1 MVKQLMAGAVM
12 AALAQMAQAQ
22 VQMQQMAGKDDLDAA
37 APFVLGTI
45 TVIGQ
50 REQAGQVEQ
59 QVGTQVS
66 RAEMRRF
73 NRDNVGD
80 ALNLLSG
87 VTLSTNSRNEKTVA
101 IRGFDARQVPLYID
115 GIPVYVPYD
124 GYVDFNRFT
133 TSDLAAIQVA
143 KGFSSVAY
151 GANTLGG
158 AINLVSRKP
167 GARLEGDTAVGF
179 GSGGERQM
187 SANVGTNQGLW
198 YLQAGASYIDSD
210 GFPMSSDFRPTATE
224 DGGTRNNSYRKD
236 HKFSFKV
243 GLTPGGAQAGDE
255 YALSY
260 YKQHGEKGQPPST
273 NPVGARYWQ
282 WPYWNK
288 ESVYFVSQT
297 RLGDAE
303 RLKVRLYHDSY
314 DNEITSYTNGSYTT
328 LKTSGQGSVSG
339 GRSIY
344 NDRTNGGALELESFR
359 LAAHSLRFVASYKAD
374 EHQELD
380 AKGVRNTWYKD
391 ALWTLGAEDSIALN
405 GLTELSLGVSRNAL
419 RPDTVYSAGNAY
431 SLPGNQSA
439 TDLQAGLFHTMGP
452 EAKVYATVARKS
464 RLPTLKDRYSQRL
477 GTYIENPSLRAE
489 EAMNYELGYRASVRG
504 LALDAALFYSD
515 VKDKIQSVA
524 NVAGVRSQMQNTG
537 RAHISGVELGVRGRA
552 GAWLDFGGN
561 YTYTD
566 MENVSDRATR
576 LTDVPRHKL
585 TAHAVLHAARQVDVV
600 AIAETNSGRW
610 VSNTL
615 ELGGFATVNL
625 KAVYR
630 PLPTLSLEAGV
641 ANLGDRNYALA
652 DGFPG
657 AGRTWLVNAQYQ
669 F

>member
-1 MVKQLMAGAVM
+1 MLKQVLAGAVM
-12 AALAQMAQAQ
+12 LALAHMAQTARA
-22 VQMQQMAGKDDLDAA
+22 QQMAGNDGVDAA
-37 APFVLGTI
+37 APFVLGTV

-50 REQAGQVEQ
+50 REQAGQMEQ
-59 QVGTQVS
+59 QVGSQVS

-87 VTLSTNSRNEKTVA
+87 VSLSTNARNEKTVA
-101 IRGFDARQVPLYID
+101 IRGFDSRQVPLYID

-143 KGFSSVAY
+143 KGYSSVAY

-167 GARLEGDTAVGF
+167 SARLEGDTSIGF
-179 GSGGERQM
+179 GSGSERQV

-198 YLQAGASYIDSD
+198 YLQAGVSYIDSD
-210 GFPMSSDFRPTATE
+210 GFPLSSDFRPTATE
-224 DGGTRNNSYRKD
+224 DGGTRNNAYRKD
-236 HKFSFKV
+236 HKLSFKV
-243 GLTPGGAQAGDE
+243 GYTPVGGGE

-297 RLGDAE
+297 RLGDTE
-303 RLKVRLYHDSY
+303 RLKLRLYHDSY
-314 DNEITSYTNGSYTT
+314 DNEITSYTNGSYAT

-344 NDRTNGGALELESFR
+344 NDRTNGGAVELESFR

-380 AKGVRNTWYKD
+380 AKGVRTTWYKD
-391 ALWTLGAEDSIALN
+391 ALWTLGAEDSIALDAA
-405 GLTELSLGVSRNAL
+405 TELSLGVSRNAL

-431 SLPGNQSA
+431 TLPENQSA
-439 TDLQAGLFHTMGP
+439 TDMQAGLFHKIGTD
-452 EAKVYATVARKS
+452 ARVYATVARKS

-477 GTYIENPSLRAE
+477 GTYIENPNLRAE
-489 EAMNYELGYRASVRG
+489 EAMNYELGYQASMRG

-524 NVAGVRSQMQNTG
+524 NVAGVRAQMQNAG
-537 RAHISGVELGVRGRA
+537 RAHISGAELGLRGSA

-561 YTYTD
+561 YTYTE
-566 MENVSDRATR
+566 MKNVSDRAIR

-585 TAHAVLHAARQVDVV
+585 TAHAVLHAARQLDVV
-600 AIAETNSGRW
+600 AIAEANSGRW

-630 PLPTLSLEAGV
+630 PLPALTLEAGV
-641 ANLGDRNYALA
+641 SNLADRNYALA
-652 DGFPG
+652 DGFPS
-657 AGRTWLVNAQYQ
+657 AGRTWLANAQYQ

>member
-1 MVKQLMAGAVM
+1 MTMVKQVMAGAVM
-12 AALAQMAQAQ
+12 LALAQQA
-22 VQMQQMAGKDDLDAA
+22 AGKDNADAA
-37 APFVLGTI
+37 APFVLGTV

-50 REQAGQVEQ
+50 REQVGQQEL
-59 QVGTQVS
+59 QVGAQVS

-87 VTLSTNSRNEKTVA
+87 VSLSTNARNEKTVA

-124 GYVDFNRFT
+124 GYVDFNRFST
-133 TSDLAAIQVA
+133 ADLAAIQVA

-167 GARLEGDTAVGF
+167 TARIEGDTSVGV
-179 GSGGERQM
+179 GSGSERQM

-198 YLQAGASYIDSD
+198 YLQAGVSCIDSD
-210 GFPMSSDFRPTATE
+210 GFPLSSDFRPTATE
-224 DGGTRNNSYRKD
+224 DGGTRNNAYRKD
-236 HKFSFKV
+236 HKLSFKV
-243 GLTPGGAQAGDE
+243 GLTPDGAHAGDE

-260 YKQHGEKGQPPST
+260 YKQHGEKGQPPSSY
-273 NPVGARYWQ
+273 PVGARYWQ

-303 RLKVRLYHDSY
+303 RLKLRLYHDSY

-344 NDRTNGGALELESFR
+344 NDRTNGGAVELESFR
-359 LAAHSLRFVASYKAD
+359 LAAHSLRVVASYKAD

-380 AKGVRNTWYKD
+380 ARGVRSTWYKD
-391 ALWTLGAEDSIALN
+391 GLWTLGAEDSIALDAA
-405 GLTELSLGVSRNAL
+405 TELSLGASRNAL

-439 TDLQAGLFHTMGP
+439 TDLQAGLFHKIGP
-452 EAKVYATVARKS
+452 DARVYATVARKS

-477 GTYIENPSLRAE
+477 GTYIENPNLRAE
-489 EAMNYELGYRASVRG
+489 QAMNYELGYQGNAQG
-504 LALDAALFYSD
+504 LAIDAALFYSD

-524 NVAGVRSQMQNTG
+524 NVAGVRAQMQNAG
-537 RAHISGVELGVRGRA
+537 RAHISGVELGLRGRA
-552 GAWLDFGGN
+552 GAWLDFGSN

-566 MENVSDRATR
+566 MKNISDRAIR

-600 AIAETNSGRW
+600 AIAESNSGRW

-615 ELGGFATVNL
+615 ALGGFTTVNM

-630 PLPTLSLEAGV
+630 PLPALSLEAGV

-652 DGFPG
+652 DGFPS
-657 AGRTWLVNAQYQ
+657 AGRTWLANAQYQ

>member
-1 MVKQLMAGAVM
+1 ML
-12 AALAQMAQAQ
+12 ALAQMAQAQ
-22 VQMQQMAGKDDLDAA
+22 QTAGKDEMEA
-37 APFVLGTI
+37 APFVLGTV

-50 REQAGQVEQ
+50 RDQLGQVGEQ
-59 QVGTQVS
+59 QVGSQVS

-87 VTLSTNSRNEKTVA
+87 VSLSTNSRNEKTVA

-124 GYVDFNRFT
+124 GYVDFNRFST
-133 TSDLAAIQVA
+133 ADLAAIQVA

-158 AINLVSRKP
+158 AINLISRKP
-167 GARLEGDTAVGF
+167 TARLEGDTTIGF
-179 GSGGERQM
+179 GSGSERQV

-198 YLQAGASYIDSD
+198 YLQAGVSYIDSD
-210 GFPMSSDFRPTATE
+210 GFPLSSDFRPTATE
-224 DGGTRNNSYRKD
+224 DGGMRNNSYRKD
-236 HKFSFKV
+236 HKLSFKV
-243 GLTPGGAQAGDE
+243 GYTPAGGDAQFGDE

-297 RLGDAE
+297 RLGQQG
-303 RLKVRLYHDSY
+303 RLKLRLYHDSY
-314 DNEITSYTNGSYTT
+314 DNEITSYTNGSYAI

-344 NDRTNGGALELESFR
+344 NDRTNGGAVELESFR
-359 LAAHSLRFVASYKAD
+359 LAAHSLRIVASYKAD

-391 ALWTLGAEDSIALN
+391 ALWTLGAEDSIAIN
-405 GLTELSLGVSRNAL
+405 AATELSLGVSRNEL

-431 SLPGNQSA
+431 TLPDNQSA
-439 TDLQAGLFHTMGP
+439 TDLQAGLFHKLGA
-452 EAKVYATVARKS
+452 EARAYGTVARKS

-477 GTYIENPSLRAE
+477 GTYIENPALRAE
-489 EAMNYELGYRASVRG
+489 EAMNYELGYQANAQG
-504 LALDAALFYSD
+504 LALEAALFYSD

-524 NVAGVRSQMQNTG
+524 NVSGVRSQMQNAG
-537 RAHISGVELGVRGRA
+537 RAHIRGVELGLRSRA

-566 MENVSDRATR
+566 MKNVSDRATR

-600 AIAETNSGRW
+600 AIAESNSGRW

-615 ELGGFATVNL
+615 ALGGFTTVNL

-630 PLPTLSLEAGV
+630 PLPALTLETGV
-641 ANLGDRNYALA
+641 ANLGDRNYALS

-657 AGRTWLVNAQYQ
+657 AGRTWMANAQYQ

>member
-1 MVKQLMAGAVM
+1 ML
-12 AALAQMAQAQ
+12 ALAHMAQTARAQ
-22 VQMQQMAGKDDLDAA
+22 QTADKDEA
-37 APFVLGTI
+37 APFVLGTV

-50 REQAGQVEQ
+50 REQAGQMEQ
-59 QVGTQVS
+59 QVGSQVS

-87 VTLSTNSRNEKTVA
+87 VSLSTNARNEKTVA
-101 IRGFDARQVPLYID
+101 IRGFDSRQVPLYID

-133 TSDLAAIQVA
+133 TADLAAIQVA
-143 KGFSSVAY
+143 KGYSSVAY

-167 GARLEGDTAVGF
+167 SARMEGDTSIGF
-179 GSGGERQM
+179 GSGSERQV

-198 YLQAGASYIDSD
+198 YLQAGVSYIDSD
-210 GFPMSSDFRPTATE
+210 GFPLSSDFRPTATE
-224 DGGTRNNSYRKD
+224 DGGTRNNAYRKD
-236 HKFSFKV
+236 HKLSFKV
-243 GLTPGGAQAGDE
+243 GYTPVGGDE

-303 RLKVRLYHDSY
+303 RLKLRLYHDSY
-314 DNEITSYTNGSYTT
+314 DNEITSYTNGSYAA

-344 NDRTNGGALELESFR
+344 NDRTNGGAVELESFR

-380 AKGVRNTWYKD
+380 AKGVRTTWYKD

-405 GLTELSLGVSRNAL
+405 AATELSLGASRNAL

-431 SLPGNQSA
+431 TLPENQSA
-439 TDLQAGLFHTMGP
+439 TDLQAGLFHKIGTD
-452 EAKVYATVARKS
+452 ARVYATVARKS

-477 GTYIENPSLRAE
+477 GTYIENPNLRAE
-489 EAMNYELGYRASVRG
+489 EALNYEVGYQASVRG

-524 NVAGVRSQMQNTG
+524 NVAGVRAQMRNAG
-537 RAHISGVELGVRGRA
+537 RAHISGVELGLRGSA

-561 YTYTD
+561 YTYTE
-566 MENVSDRATR
+566 MKNVSDRAIR

-585 TAHAVLHAARQVDVV
+585 TAHAVLHAARQLDVV
-600 AIAETNSGRW
+600 AIAEANSGRW

-630 PLPTLSLEAGV
+630 PLPALTLEAGV
-641 ANLGDRNYALA
+641 SNLADRNYALA
-652 DGFPG
+652 DGFPS
-657 AGRTWLVNAQYQ
+657 AGRTWLTNAQYQ